1 MPHWFWAA
9 SAILAAL
16 LTVLSI
22 VALFDEDGAPCFTL
36 PLAIGLIYLTAW
48 IWSHT

>member
-1 MPHWFWAA
+1 MPEWFWAA
-9 SAILAAL
+9 SGILAAL

-22 VALFDEDGAPCFTL
+22 ISLFDENGAPCITL
-36 PLAIGLIYLTAW
+36 PTTIGLIYLTAW